1 MDEYELFPDE
11 EEEAI
16 EEEGSNRTFIILV
29 GALGGLLAVGFCMFA
44 VWAFVINPR
53 TAADRLAQ
61 NESIEATNA
70 AIAAQSAAGTVSPEA
85 SPDTART
92 PAPTDT
98 PEPTET
104 EAPTEVPTEAPEET
118 VEGAEG
124 TVEGTGQAATGPTAT
139 AAAAETTVEP
149 TATPKPTATR
159 RPTPAPKSGDDNLPG
174 TGVGVLGASAM
185 AVGLLFLIVVVRR
198 VRRAV

>member
-16 EEEGSNRTFIILV
+16 EEEGANRTFIILV
-29 GALGGLLAVGFCMFA
+29 GALGGLLAVGLCMFA
-44 VWAFVINPR
+44 IWAFIINPR
-53 TAADRLAQ
+53 TAADRRAQ

-85 SPDTART
+85 SPDTADT

-104 EAPTEVPTEAPEET
+104 EAPTETPEET
-118 VEGAEG
+118 VEGTVQATPAE
-124 TVEGTGQAATGPTAT
+124 AATGPTVT
-139 AAAAETTVEP
+139 AAAAEATVEP
-149 TATPKPTATR
+149 TATLKPTATR
-159 RPTPAPKSGDDNLPG
+159 RPAPTSKSGDDNLPG
-174 TGVGVLGASAM
+174 TGVGVLGASTL
-185 AVGLLFLIVVVRR
+185 AVGLLFLLVVVRR
-198 VRRAV
+198 VRRTV

>member
-16 EEEGSNRTFIILV
+16 EEEGANRTFIILV
-29 GALGGLLAVGFCMFA
+29 GALGGLLAMGLCMFA

-85 SPDTART
+85 SPDTADT

-104 EAPTEVPTEAPEET
+104 EAPTEAPEET
-118 VEGAEG
+118 VEG
-124 TVEGTGQAATGPTAT
+124 TVEGTPAEAATGPTAT
-139 AAAAETTVEP
+139 AAAAEATVES

-159 RPTPAPKSGDDNLPG
+159 RPTPTSKSGDDNLPG
-174 TGVGVLGASAM
+174 TGVGALGASAL

-198 VRRAV
+198 VRRTV